1 MKRSDK
7 AEAAARRRQSL
18 KEARAAARSRWGI
31 RTYVWLYF
39 MAFAF
44 IILLLLWLFQYF
56 FLEKYYEGAKI
67 RNISSAAN
75 DIINAYGTDDQDA
88 VNRTLAF
95 DNNLCII
102 ITDEMANVLAY
113 ENNLGSFS
121 FLSQNLKDEYGV
133 YLLDLMNE
141 LESSDETTVAKISR
155 NEGFKSREIFYCTA
169 VYADGSDG
177 QVYVF
182 IESSIEPIDATVN
195 IIRGQLIYITII
207 LFELAFIVT
216 MFISKRISMPI
227 TEITE
232 TAKKFGEGDYSVEFD
247 VKGYSEIEEL
257 SNVLDNAKNE
267 IRKVS
272 DLRKDLIANVSHDL
286 RTPLTMVKAY
296 AEMIRDLSGDNPEKR
311 NEHVQIIIDEAD
323 RLSALVNNL
332 LELSKLESGNIEL
345 ERKNFSIKQKLE
357 DCMTRYSL
365 LIEKD
370 GYDIKLETDEDRQVN
385 ADPDKL
391 DQVIY
396 NFINNAVNY
405 SGENKVIR
413 VRQINKENTVRIE
426 VEDKGRGISKELLP
440 KVFDRYYR
448 DSKVKR
454 DVVGTG
460 LGLSICQQILKL
472 HGFAYGVSSEEGKG
486 STFWFEADI
495 AKPEK
500 KAQQRIALS
509 EETDD

>member
-1 MKRSDK
+1 M
-7 AEAAARRRQSL
+7 
-18 KEARAAARSRWGI
+18 
-31 RTYVWLYF
+31 V
-39 MAFAF
+39 FAF

-67 RNISSAAN
+67 RNISSAAK
-75 DIINAYGTDDQDA
+75 DIINAYGTDEQDP

-102 ITDEMANVLAY
+102 ITDEMTNVLAY

-133 YLLDLMNE
+133 YLLDLINE
-141 LESSDETTVAKISR
+141 LESSDERTVAKISR
-155 NEGFKSREIFYCTA
+155 NESFKSREIFYCTA

-177 QVYVF
+177 QVYLF

-216 MFISKRISMPI
+216 IFISKRLSMPI

-267 IRKVS
+267 IKKVS

-357 DCMTRYSL
+357 DCMTRYKL

-370 GYDIKLETDEDRQVN
+370 GYDIRLETDEDRLVN

-413 VRQINKENTVRIE
+413 VRQINKESTVRIE
-426 VEDKGRGISKELLP
+426 VEDNGRGISKELLP

-486 STFWFEADI
+486 SVFWFEADI
-495 AKPEK
+495 AKEPK
-500 KAQQRIALS
+500 QRIAIS
-509 EETDD
+509 EEK

>member
-1 MKRSDK
+1 M
-7 AEAAARRRQSL
+7 
-18 KEARAAARSRWGI
+18 GI
-31 RTYVWLYF
+31 RAYVWIYF
-39 MAFAF
+39 MVFT
-44 IILLLLWLFQYF
+44 ILILLLIWLFQYF
-56 FLEKYYEGAKI
+56 FLEKYYESAKI
-67 RNISSAAN
+67 RNITKAAN
-75 DIINAYGTDDQDA
+75 DIIDAYGTDKQDD
-88 VNRTLAF
+88 VNRMLAF

-102 ITDEMANVLAY
+102 ITDEMANPLVY
-113 ENNLGSFS
+113 ENNMGNFS
-121 FLSQNLKDEYGV
+121 FLSKELRDGYGR
-133 YLLDLMNE
+133 YLFDLIDDV
-141 LESSDETTVAKISR
+141 ESDKQGTVTKISR
-155 NEGFKSREIFYCTA
+155 NENFKSREIFYCTK
-169 VYADGSDG
+169 VFTDDADE
-177 QVYVF
+177 QAYLF
-182 IESSIEPIDATVN
+182 IESSVEPIDATVS
-195 IIRGQLIYITII
+195 IIREQLIYITII

-216 MFISKRISMPI
+216 IFISKRLSKPI
-227 TEITE
+227 VDITD
-232 TAKKFGEGDYSVEFD
+232 TAKQFGEGDYSVDFNGT
-247 VKGYSEIEEL
+247 GYLEIEEL
-257 SNVLDNAKNE
+257 SKVLNNAKDE

-345 ERKNFSIKQKLE
+345 KRREISVVGKIE
-357 DCMTRYSL
+357 DCMTRYKL

-370 GYDIKLETDEDRQVN
+370 GYDIQYIPDEDRKIF

-426 VEDKGRGISKELLP
+426 VEDNGRGISKELLP

-448 DSKVKR
+448 DEKVKR
-454 DVVGTG
+454 DVIGTG

-472 HGFAYGVSSEEGKG
+472 HGYAYGVLSEEGKG

-495 AKPEK
+495 AKPERK
-500 KAQQRIALS
+500 TAQRLSLS
-509 EETDD
+509 EEKES